1 MIWVSPKLDRILG
14 MISGILYFGIY
25 VVGFYKAT
33 AFMDSDTYSSINS
46 GYCGFIRNKIT
57 YYITS
62 IRGDVI
68 I

>member
-1 MIWVSPKLDRILG
+1 TRSYPWYD
-14 MISGILYFGIY
+14 FGHTIFWY
-25 VVGFYKAT
+25 LRGWLYKAT
-33 AFMDSDTYSSINS
+33 AFMDSDAYSSINS